1 MFNDFLGKNC
11 SNISLLPTD
20 FGIAKSVTMPP
31 WLPSDSLNELLAMSL
46 LQGDLDHFI
55 ITFLND
61 EKGWRKWYTNPLN
74 ETMPRIADNDND
86 KSSKLN

>member
-1 MFNDFLGKNC
+1 M
-11 SNISLLPTD
+11 PTD
-20 FGIAKSVTMPP
+20 FGIAKSVSMPT

-61 EKGWRKWYTNPLN
+61 ENGWQKWYTNPLN
-74 ETMPRIADNDND
+74 ETMPRIAETDND
-86 KSSKLN
+86 KSSIFN